1 MHGHLNVKFFK
12 SIYNFK
18 MNLPINKKFGNMC
31 MVLIKKKITHNT
43 TIAVLIIK
51 YNMNVNGIP

>member
-18 MNLPINKKFGNMC
+18 MNLPINKKFGNMS
-31 MVLIKKKITHNT
+31 MVLTKKKNLLH
-43 TIAVLIIK
+43 
-51 YNMNVNGIP
+51 IPQL